1 MFCQSIWGFMKLL
14 FKMNFIT
21 NFFASYITILLF
33 AACSSSNSNQLEHID
48 LLEIEIIKDESYLK
62 SIDTNKLNQNLKIA
76 DLNLLRLENK
86 KLDSISFELIYFQ
99 YRDYLNCLYDLKT
112 CLVENKKLD
121 KELKINK
128 NQLSNLKLDYY
139 ISKKKATE
147 LDKYLAQE
155 TDLIR
160 KTSKSIFNHTENY
173 NNQKERFDSLNKSI
187 EDIIDEN

>member
-1 MFCQSIWGFMKLL
+1 MKLL

-21 NFFASYITILLF
+21 NFFASYIIILLF
-33 AACSSSNSNQLEHID
+33 AACSSSNSNQLDHID
-48 LLEIEIIKDESYLK
+48 VLELEMIKDESYLK

-112 CLVENKKLD
+112 CLLDNKKLE
-121 KELKINK
+121 KEFKINK
-128 NQLSNLKLDYY
+128 KQLSNLKLDYQV
-139 ISKKKATE
+139 SKKKAID
-147 LDKYLAQE
+147 LDRYLAQE

-160 KTSKSIFNHTENY
+160 KTSKSIFNHTKNY
-173 NNQKERFDSLNKSI
+173 TNQKERFDSLNKSI